1 MASLSGQSIICDSSS
16 LISLTDSC
24 FVSVFYFLKRKFK
37 GKFVMPKSVEY
48 ECVDHPMN
56 MKMHALHA
64 LRLKRAIKDKIIEVV
79 DMPLERKSQELQWAA
94 NNCFYARGTPIRLLH
109 QGETEMLALAHE
121 LGVENLLI
129 DERTTRMLVED
140 AEALRAHLEHEFG
153 CPITV
158 EQKNLSAFQSMTRNM
173 RFFRSSE
180 LLLVAYEKGYFEECG
195 ELEKDAVE
203 ASLYKL
209 KYTGCAVGFSEISEY
224 VAAHVRE

>member
-1 MASLSGQSIICDSSS
+1 MPRENESMICDSSA

-24 FVSVFYFLKRKFK
+24 FVHVFYFMKRKFK
-37 GKFVMPKSVEY
+37 GKFIIPKSVEY
-48 ECVDHPMN
+48 ESVEHPMK

-64 LRLKRAIKDKIIEVV
+64 LRLKRAINDGIIDVV
-79 DMPLERKSQELQWAA
+79 DVPLERQAQELQWAA
-94 NNCFYARGTPIRLLH
+94 NNCFYARGTPIHLLH

-129 DERTTRMLVED
+129 DERTTRMLAED
-140 AEALRAHLEHEFG
+140 AESLRAHLEHEFG

-158 EQKNLSAFQSMTRNM
+158 EQKNLSAFQSLTRDM

-180 LLLVAYEKGYFEECG
+180 LLLVAYEKGYFEEYG

-209 KYTGCAVGFSEISEY
+209 KYSGCAVGFSEIDEY
-224 VAAHVRE
+224 MAAHIRE